1 MDKIKEMADVNTVI
15 GEPIHTDGGIT
26 IIPVSK
32 VSFGF
37 VSGGSEFSQSNKF
50 AGGAGAGVTI
60 KPAAF
65 IVIKPDGDVKMLEIG
80 KDSSAIEGI
89 LGGAP
94 EMIKKLKEMFGKK
107 KDEDKS
113 VESDE

>member
-15 GEPIHTDGGIT
+15 GEAIRTDGGIT

-80 KDSSAIEGI
+80 KDSSTVEGI

-94 EMIKKLKEMFGKK
+94 EMIKKLKDMFS
-107 KDEDKS
+107 KDKGEKAAAEEID
-113 VESDE
+113 